1 MVQKEAIKGA
11 DEFYINLS
19 EEIFKSNRID
29 VSKDELNKVSRVLS
43 AYPPNIANVFSFWL
57 RNVGCVTRNK
67 EDVMNAVKKLE
78 SHELNNL
85 FSKYSFNSIVSEKIA
100 SKFGNYLMTIKNSDA
115 GEIDKIAGFFAD
127 HEVYN
132 FIVKSSKS
140 KNKSK
145 LQDSEI
151 LENLASEF
159 FEIAS
164 LIPNERV
171 KNFVFSEIKKLEKE
185 RIPIG
190 ISEEFSKIA
199 KVFSAMNTVPR
210 LGQRTL
216 STLSTLPDFEKV
228 FLKLSEINDNNEI
241 RELAYLLNNS
251 VSEYNDIL
259 SNWNKVKRSL
269 KLNYNIDFFG
279 RYPWRVLKAMS
290 ENEDKRIKEK
300 PLAVLI
306 YNKSDHNGAFY
317 YDYKVISQLSNEY
330 DVRIIEAATDREFE
344 TWSLIMKQKYDKAD
358 LVVIAGHGS
367 PTSIRFGGGS
377 GPEYSLDLTDEGSF
391 IALSEL
397 LKEGGQIVLFACST
411 GDRSSNQSL
420 ANIISANVHA
430 SAVFAPDKPTGPSE
444 ILLKK
449 IKRKG
454 TVQSVRVA
462 EVKYTKGAYPAV
474 YSGGELKNK

>member
-1 MVQKEAIKGA
+1 MVQKEAIKGV

-29 VSKDELNKVSRVLS
+29 VSKDEINNVSRVLS
-43 AYPPNIANVFSFWL
+43 TYPRNIANVFSFWL
-57 RNVGCVTRNK
+57 RNVGSDTKNK
-67 EDVMNAVKKLE
+67 EAVMNAVKKLE
-78 SHELNNL
+78 SHELNSL
-85 FSKYSFNSIVSEKIA
+85 FSKYSFNSIVSEKLA

-115 GEIDKIAGFFAD
+115 GEIDKIAGFFVD

-171 KNFVFSEIKKLEKE
+171 KNFVLSQIKKLENE
-185 RIPIG
+185 QIPIG

-259 SNWNKVKRSL
+259 SNWNKVKRS
-269 KLNYNIDFFG
+269 
-279 RYPWRVLKAMS
+279 
-290 ENEDKRIKEK
+290 
-300 PLAVLI
+300 
-306 YNKSDHNGAFY
+306 
-317 YDYKVISQLSNEY
+317 
-330 DVRIIEAATDREFE
+330 
-344 TWSLIMKQKYDKAD
+344 
-358 LVVIAGHGS
+358 
-367 PTSIRFGGGS
+367 
-377 GPEYSLDLTDEGSF
+377 
-391 IALSEL
+391 AL
-397 LKEGGQIVLFACST
+397 
-411 GDRSSNQSL
+411 
-420 ANIISANVHA
+420 
-430 SAVFAPDKPTGPSE
+430 
-444 ILLKK
+444 
-449 IKRKG
+449 
-454 TVQSVRVA
+454 
-462 EVKYTKGAYPAV
+462 
-474 YSGGELKNK
+474 